1 MKKLLAILLA
11 LLMLLSVVGCSS
23 SGKDKDTNNDSAA
36 DTADT
41 ADSNDGAG
49 DSQPAASSD
58 GELKANGDY
67 RIAFIQKDK
76 IDEYFID
83 CDTGS
88 AARAKELGITV
99 DFYTPDGGQTD
110 VEGEVNLMNDC
121 IVKQYDIIMIDPTD
135 NLAFIPSIVAANEAD
150 IPVVLFNDGVDE
162 NELEASGGYYASYI
176 GINSYE
182 ASKEVGKYC
191 AQTSEP
197 GKVLLLE
204 GLSGLVAS
212 EERVN
217 GFRDGLTDEFEIAAS
232 QPADWDMNTAYDV
245 TTNML
250 TANPDISIIFA
261 ASSTMGLG
269 AIQALK
275 DMGIKDQVDVYD
287 FDCTQAD
294 LQAIIDGDLLATL
307 RYPTIEWATLGVDT
321 CVRILN
327 GEQVDKQV
335 WTAVEVVTAAE
346 APSLLK

>member
-1 MKKLLAILLA
+1 MKKLIALLLA
-11 LLMLLSVVGCSS
+11 LLMVLSVVGCAS
-23 SGKDKDTNNDSAA
+23 SGKDESKDQEPAADSADNKD
-36 DTADT
+36 DTSSDAS
-41 ADSNDGAG
+41 A
-49 DSQPAASSD
+49 PAASSD
-58 GELKANGDY
+58 GELKANGEY

-162 NELEASGGYYASYI
+162 DELEAAGGYYASYI

-182 ASKEVGKYC
+182 ASKEVGKFC

-217 GFRDGLTDEFEIAAS
+217 GFKDGLTDEFEVAAS

-245 TTNML
+245 TTNMM
-250 TANPDISIIFA
+250 TANPDITIIFA

-275 DMGIKDQVDVYD
+275 DMGIKDKVDVYD

-346 APSLLK
+346 APSLVK